1 MGLPLRGKGGPVS
14 FSGDVKRELS
24 TISTADMI
32 SDGTARAELA
42 GMLTASA
49 VIRMKSDDKPV
60 FLFRTETAV
69 AAGRLY
75 RFCRDLYGIKLRVHI
90 DGHKQFGQRHAYC
103 LHCDDPEKASVILK
117 DTRILRM
124 ITAQREFDI
133 PVVFLSK
140 QRFLKS
146 YLRGVFL
153 ACGSISDPNKT
164 YRLEMAGRHRA
175 FLFRVAERLKAYG
188 IKSSV
193 YDKKQLSI
201 LNIKESES
209 IVTFLGLVGAP
220 KALLK
225 IENVRVIKS
234 MRNGVNRRTNC
245 DVANVEKLTAAA
257 QRQIEDIQKL
267 QKADALKDMPES
279 VQALAKL
286 RVLQPELSI
295 KELGEMMEP
304 KLGKSAVYYRLN
316 QIKKRAQTL

>member
-1 MGLPLRGKGGPVS
+1 MS
-14 FSGDVKRELS
+14 FSGDVKRELAA
-24 TISTADMI
+24 ISPKQMLD
-32 SDGTARAELA
+32 DGTARAELA

-49 VIRMKSDDKPV
+49 VINMDQDNQPV
-60 FLFRTETAV
+60 FFFRTETAV
-69 AAGRLY
+69 VAGRLY
-75 RFCRDLYGIKLRVHI
+75 RFCQDLYGIKLRVHI

-103 LHCDDPEKASVILK
+103 LHCDDPDKAAVILK

-124 ITAQREFDI
+124 ITTKREFDI

-164 YRLEMAGRHRA
+164 YRLEMAGRHRS
-175 FLFRVAERLKAYG
+175 FLFSISERIKAYD
-188 IKSSV
+188 IRSSV
-193 YDKKQLSI
+193 YDKKLLSI

-209 IVTFLGLVGAP
+209 IVTFLGLIGAP

-245 DVANVEKLTAAA
+245 DLANVEKLTAAS
-257 QRQIEDIQKL
+257 QKQIEDIQKL
-267 QKADALKDMPES
+267 EKAGVLNEMPES
-279 VQALAKL
+279 VQILAKL

>member
-1 MGLPLRGKGGPVS
+1 MS
-14 FSGDVKRELS
+14 FSGDVKREL
-24 TISTADMI
+24 AAVLPKQMME
-32 SDGTARAELA
+32 DGTARAELA

-49 VIRMKSDDKPV
+49 VINIDQANHPV
-60 FLFRTETAV
+60 FFFRTETAV
-69 AAGRLY
+69 VAGRLY
-75 RFCRDLYGIKLRVHI
+75 RFCQGLYGIKLRVHI
-90 DGHKQFGQRHAYC
+90 DGHKKFGQRHAYC
-103 LHCDDPEKASVILK
+103 LHCDDPQKAAVILK

-124 ITAQREFDI
+124 IATHREFDI

-164 YRLEMAGRHRA
+164 YRLEIAGRHRT
-175 FLFRVAERLKAYG
+175 FLFRIADQLKAYG
-188 IKSSV
+188 IRASV
-193 YDKKQLSI
+193 YDKKLLSI

-209 IVTFLGLVGAP
+209 IVTFLGIIGAS

-245 DVANVEKLTAAA
+245 DLANVEKLAAA
-257 QRQIEDIQKL
+257 ARNQIEDIQKL
-267 QKADALKDMPES
+267 EKAGVLKEMPES
-279 VQALAKL
+279 TQYLARL
-286 RVLQPELSI
+286 RLLQPELSM